1 MVELKA
7 IVGNPWFKPLLI
19 LLVGLFLIS
28 SLDFASV
35 NADHRSQ
42 GLQPSQAEINCLN
55 TGGTWEPIF
64 LDDEGKII
72 ADPLPPCKCQDGT
85 ISDTGEC
92 EDQEPPS
99 EQTLLQRVWAFIRD
113 LILPI
118 IEGII

>member
-35 NADHRSQ
+35 NADHSGAAPEVSQ
-42 GLQPSQAEINCLN
+42 EEIDCP
-55 TGGTWEPIF
+55 G
-64 LDDEGKII
+64 
-72 ADPLPPCKCQDGT
+72 GT

-99 EQTLLQRVWAFIRD
+99 EQTLLQRVWIFIRD